1 MATIGER
8 IRELRTEKQVTQ
20 ERLADFLGVTPQ
32 AVSRWEREGVCPNLE
47 LLPKLAKFVGV
58 STDYLLGLVERS

>member
-20 ERLADFLGVTPQ
+20 ERLANFLGVTPQ

-47 LLPKLAKFVGV
+47 LLPRLAKFFGV

>member
-8 IRELRTEKQVTQ
+8 IRDLRAEKQVTQ
-20 ERLADFLGVTPQ
+20 ERLANFLGVTPQ

-47 LLPKLAKFVGV
+47 SLPKLAKFFCV
-58 STDYLLGLVERS
+58 STDYLLGLVDRS

>member
-32 AVSRWEREGVCPNLE
+32 AVRQKANESASA
-47 LLPKLAKFVGV
+47 KLKIFFIVI
-58 STDYLLGLVERS
+58 SPCFC